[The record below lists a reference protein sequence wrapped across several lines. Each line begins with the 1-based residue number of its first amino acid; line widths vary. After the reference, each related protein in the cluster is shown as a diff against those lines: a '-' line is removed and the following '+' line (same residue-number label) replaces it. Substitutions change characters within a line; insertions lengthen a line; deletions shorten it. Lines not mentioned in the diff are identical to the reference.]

1 MVNIRAVAEIPVS
14 TYLRS
19 DDTWETKDLLN
30 TNVFNP
36 DNTWCQRHSKKFIRG
51 LKILRSL
58 FLPPNDLQSLDST
71 QNSCIFFLF
80 FSPSNGNYNLE
91 LLFHLTQSP
100 RTHHNI
106 WITSML
112 FSDVSS
118 VRAYSFPLSHHSGK
132 SLVDEKALFASVM
145 LWFQAM

>member
-1 MVNIRAVAEIPVS
+1 MVNIQAVAEIPVS

-58 FLPPNDLQSLDST
+58 FLPPNDLQSGLYSEFMY
-71 QNSCIFFLF
+71 FFPF

>member
-1 MVNIRAVAEIPVS
+1 MNIWAVAEIPVS

-51 LKILRSL
+51 LKILHSL

-80 FSPSNGNYNLE
+80 FFPSNGNYNLE